1 MSYQQGNFTFYA
13 KVSVGYLAPLYQSQC
28 LEFNNSSWGT
38 KAAFSSLSPSRKKMS
53 KYFSPEVNSFW
64 YCCSCCQRK
73 YFNALVSAWTMDRS
87 KQIHSLICVFF
98 CFFDLDSFSVYLFP
112 YVMTFGHAIRIFF
125 IIVFL
130 SGVQNKL
137 VECIAIISRF
147 LVSCR
152 QQKNA

>member
-38 KAAFSSLSPSRKKMS
+38 KAVFSSLSPSPKKC
-53 KYFSPEVNSFW
+53 VNISLQRWTVFDIVVAVVKGNISMPWSVLEPWIEANKFNHWYASFLFFW
-64 YCCSCCQRK
+64 
-73 YFNALVSAWTMDRS
+73 FGL
-87 KQIHSLICVFF
+87 ILSLFISLR
-98 CFFDLDSFSVYLFP
+98 DDIWSRYKN
-112 YVMTFGHAIRIFF
+112 FF
-125 IIVFL
+125 IIVSL

-137 VECIAIISRF
+137 VECFAIISRF

-152 QQKNA
+152 QQKNT

>member
-38 KAAFSSLSPSRKKMS
+38 KAVFSSLSPSRKKCLNISLQRWTVFDIVVAVVKGNISMPWS
-53 KYFSPEVNSFW
+53 VLEPWIEANKFTHWYASFLFFW
-64 YCCSCCQRK
+64 FGLILSLFISLRDDIWSCYK
-73 YFNALVSAWTMDRS
+73 NFL
-87 KQIHSLICVFF
+87 
-98 CFFDLDSFSVYLFP
+98 
-112 YVMTFGHAIRIFF
+112 
-125 IIVFL
+125 IIVSL

-137 VECIAIISRF
+137 LECFAIISRF

-152 QQKNA
+152 QQKNT